1 MPRPKTLS
9 DADVLDIAHRLIH
22 ELGPDALTFQ
32 RLASECGL
40 ATATLVQ
47 RFSNKPRL
55 IQRALLFAW
64 DQLDAQTAQ
73 ATAAAPKTPDGA
85 IQILL
90 ALTGQYGGIES
101 YAQGLLVLREDV
113 RDPLLRARGAAWH
126 AALSSALEACF
137 TSTPKTPRGIGSLLA
152 AQWQGLLV
160 WWSFDPRTHLAEF
173 VDANL
178 RRYLT
183 ALGISGTASP

>member
-9 DADVLDIAHRLIH
+9 DAEVLDAAHRLIH
-22 ELGPDALTFQ
+22 EHGPDALTFA

-40 ATATLVQ
+40 ASATLVQ
-47 RFSNKPRL
+47 RFSSKTAL
-55 IQRALLFAW
+55 IQRTLLHAW
-64 DQLDAQTAQ
+64 DRLDARTAE
-73 ATAAAPKTPDGA
+73 ATAAASKTPDGA

-101 YAQGLLVLREDV
+101 FAQGLLVLREDV

-137 TSTPKTPRGIGSLLA
+137 ASTPNAPQGIGSLLA

-160 WWSFDPRTHLAEF
+160 WWSFDPRTDLAEF
-173 VDANL
+173 VDASL
-178 RRYLT
+178 RRFVV
-183 ALGISGTASP
+183 ALSVHLYQ